1 MNRKNGHTFIWHSND
16 IYIDNGHLC
25 FYHSRLAT
33 LSEKRVKQDQSKVE
47 DTLSL
52 NRQTKVEEDFAKFI
66 DEARVDVIDRIK
78 TLCQPKEKI
87 YMEIY
92 CPRLACLIFE
102 VGFVIFSHFSKS
114 CLLSFAVTPRH

>member
-1 MNRKNGHTFIWHSND
+1 MVTLLSYIAVA
-16 IYIDNGHLC
+16 YIDDVHLGL
-25 FYHSRLAT
+25 YHCRLAS

-52 NRQTKVEEDFAKFI
+52 NRQSKVEEDFAKFI
-66 DEARVDVIDRIK
+66 DEARIDVIDRIK

-102 VGFVIFSHFSKS
+102 VRFVIFSQFSK
-114 CLLSFAVTPRH
+114 